1 MTQPMMEGFTALR
14 KGDRRSV
21 ESLFAS
27 ERMYWLT
34 ASIATGF
41 ALVELQEGPDR
52 QRTQQTD
59 DELLEAINS
68 CLRKGKIDD
77 DVYAHSRAQT
87 LSNLNDIVQILQR
100 NMIFQPRHAI
110 CVCTAMVSYWLF
122 SKLIEMEWERLLED
136 EARRENYLFLDGVI
150 ADQDEL
156 VIIREKVYQMKP
168 LYDDEVVY
176 LRSHWQ
182 VGADFFRRL
191 QNKLI
196 LLDRGLISF
205 VSAGGR

>member
-1 MTQPMMEGFTALR
+1 
-14 KGDRRSV
+14 
-21 ESLFAS
+21 
-27 ERMYWLT
+27 
-34 ASIATGF
+34 
-41 ALVELQEGPDR
+41 
-52 QRTQQTD
+52 
-59 DELLEAINS
+59 
-68 CLRKGKIDD
+68 
-77 DVYAHSRAQT
+77 
-87 LSNLNDIVQILQR
+87 
-100 NMIFQPRHAI
+100 
-110 CVCTAMVSYWLF
+110 MVSYWLF

-205 VSAGGR
+205 VSAAGR